1 MSKIKIKREA
11 KISYDPSQAADSLW
25 NRLSNKKAMK
35 GKDIQKM
42 LDIEDEGHPELGG
55 AKMSMMDVLASIG
68 DTSMYEEDD
77 EQDE

>member
-1 MSKIKIKREA
+1 
-11 KISYDPSQAADSLW
+11 
-25 NRLSNKKAMK
+25 MK